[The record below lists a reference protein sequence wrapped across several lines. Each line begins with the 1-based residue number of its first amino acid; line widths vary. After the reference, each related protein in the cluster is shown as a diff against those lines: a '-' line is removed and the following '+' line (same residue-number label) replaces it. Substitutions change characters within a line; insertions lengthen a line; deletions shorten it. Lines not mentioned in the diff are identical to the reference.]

1 MSPKDLIL
9 DFINLV
15 FMVILIAFCILY
27 FVAGDHF
34 FVFSLFMK
42 SMIPLAF
49 FGIIF
54 LIQLKITRDE
64 IKVRKKEDK
73 TELVLYLNIFHK
85 LASDIIVFCTPI
97 LLGFFIYEVRGSLDA
112 IDIILLSIMFLI
124 MFFWQKYLF
133 SKEK

>member
-9 DFINLV
+9 DFLNLV
-15 FMVILIAFCILY
+15 FMVILIAFCIFY
-27 FVAGDHF
+27 FVAGDRF
-34 FVFSLFMK
+34 TIFTLFMQ
-42 SMIPLAF
+42 SMVPLAF

-54 LIQLKITRDE
+54 LVQLKITREE

-85 LASDIIVFCTPI
+85 LISDIIVFCTPI

-112 IDIILLSIMFLI
+112 TDIIFLSAMFLI